1 MGCPYAFIFG
11 RPGEGVHSQ
20 RVCGYAVVDSI
31 ATILL
36 AILITYIW
44 NIKLWNTIIIVF
56 VLGEILHYIFGVQT
70 AFLTTLGITVVC

>member
-11 RPGEGVHSQ
+11 KPNEGPHSI
-20 RVCGYAVVDSI
+20 RFGGYAVVDSV
-31 ATILL
+31 ATILV

-44 NIKLWNTIIIVF
+44 NIQLWKTIIVLF

-70 AFLTTLGITVVC
+70 AFLTTLRITVQC

>member
-20 RVCGYAVVDSI
+20 RVWGYAVVDSI
-31 ATILL
+31 ATILA

-44 NIKLWNTIIIVF
+44 KIPLWNTIVGLFI
-56 VLGEILHYIFGVQT
+56 LGEFLHYVFGVQT
-70 AFLTTLGITVVC
+70 AFLTTLGITVWC